1 MAISEVLAT
10 APEKRETERQRDK
23 VPEQAGDSR
32 WTKAT
37 ERSHDEGG
45 KDQHYLGGPMPPC

>member
-1 MAISEVLAT
+1 MQNYRYFVL
-10 APEKRETERQRDK
+10 ENG
-23 VPEQAGDSR
+23 EQFEGRPRNKGGDSR

-45 KDQHYLGGPMPPC
+45 KDQNYVGGPMPPC